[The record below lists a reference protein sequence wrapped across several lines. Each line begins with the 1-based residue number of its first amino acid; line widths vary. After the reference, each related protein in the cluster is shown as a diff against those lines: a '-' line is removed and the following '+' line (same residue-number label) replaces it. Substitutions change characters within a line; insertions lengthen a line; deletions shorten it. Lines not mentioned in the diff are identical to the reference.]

1 MNFLDKIQVKGSGWF
16 IGGFQSGSVIY
27 IEGLKLQA
35 GRLPLLYV
43 VLRGLRSHVNGP
55 MTDLG

>member
-1 MNFLDKIQVKGSGWF
+1 MFWGMRDELRGEDLVKGNDRL

-35 GRLPLLYV
+35 GRLSL
-43 VLRGLRSHVNGP
+43 
-55 MTDLG
+55 